1 MRTTRYGE
9 PSDKEI
15 DALRIPPHCQCGN
28 PVEDYDDVCE
38 ECLSDPDQDGKE
50 AAFEKATADIFQ

>member
-15 DALRIPPHCQCGN
+15 DALRHPPVCECGN

-38 ECLSDPDQDGKE
+38 ECLDAQDGKE
-50 AAFEKATADIFQ
+50 ATFEKATADIHQ